1 MKLMKHALIKVE
13 DHGNNFTISE
23 EMISDDLN
31 ELKSKA
37 NELCQ
42 LINVKPSAWTS
53 RYPIMGNNPIKSN
66 TEWVMMLANGD
77 VFSIEK

>member
-37 NELCQ
+37 NDLCQ